1 MREFEYV
8 VTEPAG
14 LHARPA
20 ANLVRFAAG
29 LASSVKIGR
38 AGAGKTAN
46 AKSVLNVL
54 ALAVKAGDTVYFEVE
69 GATEEQDAQ
78 TLFEYCE
85 KEL

>member
-8 VTEPAG
+8 VTDPAG

-20 ANLVRFAAG
+20 ANLVRFAGG
-29 LASSVKIGR
+29 LASAVKLGR

-54 ALAVKAGDTVYFEVE
+54 ALAVKTGDTVRFEVE
-69 GATEEQDAQ
+69 GDAEEQDAQ
-78 TLFEYCE
+78 SLLEYCE